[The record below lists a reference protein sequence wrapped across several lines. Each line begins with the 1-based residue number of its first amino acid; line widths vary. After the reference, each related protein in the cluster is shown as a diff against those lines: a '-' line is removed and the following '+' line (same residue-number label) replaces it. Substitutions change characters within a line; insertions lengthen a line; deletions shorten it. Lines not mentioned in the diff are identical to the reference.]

1 MDSLFSAYVLNV
13 VKKSLRE
20 RLEKKDGIFHQGG
33 GFPTQFP
40 SFYFFKGKNKGARG
54 KVKKKQVF
62 SIF

>member
-33 GFPTQFP
+33 GFRPNFHL
-40 SFYFFKGKNKGARG
+40 FIFLKGKIRVRVEKL
-54 KVKKKQVF
+54 KKKQVF